1 MADEID
7 NVAELVEREAERFA
21 AALRAQRAQR
31 ERGVPVTAECRSCG
45 EPLEGHR
52 KAYGLCF
59 PCAARAER
67 RRI

>member
-1 MADEID
+1 MDEID

-21 AALRAQRAQR
+21 AALRAQR
-31 ERGVPVTAECRSCG
+31 ERAVPVTETCIACG

-52 KAYGLCF
+52 KAYGRCF

>member
-1 MADEID
+1 MDEID

-21 AALRAQRAQR
+21 AALRAQR
-31 ERGVPVTAECRSCG
+31 ERAVPVTAECQDCG
-45 EPLEGHR
+45 APLEGHR
-52 KAYGLCF
+52 KAYGRCF